1 MDKPSRR
8 WRRWLDQSLVGKFT
22 AIGRMSQE
30 VDNPF
35 IFLRADSEEHPGDR
49 PFVVIVRS
57 REELN
62 RWLHDRSPALQW
74 IQVEG
79 LLSDADAW
87 ASAAQGAVDIP
98 LDVVLSAPGSEFADL
113 YRLVDVLAV
122 RDVRVS
128 MPASPGFLKAVR
140 LSASL
145 GLPVRLLPGQPST
158 EAVSELAAALDL
170 YLHGPMVEAPIEFF
184 HSALAWM
191 RGVQTGSLWSI
202 VEEDPAIF
210 RHYHSNGQP
219 GLPCATRPF
228 SKESSHD
235 FVKSHLARL
244 ISKGAECTICPWQPL
259 CQGYFKLPDP
269 SYSCHGVKQLFA
281 TLRAAADEIE
291 QDLAAREAQLA

>member
-1 MDKPSRR
+1 
-8 WRRWLDQSLVGKFT
+8 
-22 AIGRMSQE
+22 MSQE

-122 RDVRVS
+122 RGVRVS

-158 EAVSELAAALDL
+158 EAVSELAAALDM

-228 SKESSHD
+228 SKESSHH

-244 ISKGAECTICPWQPL
+244 ISKGAECTVCPWQPL